1 MDYKDDRYLKK
12 NQVADNG
19 LLDRRLFLKRGLQFG
34 VITTLTSTASL
45 TSAKENQNTSQNKSS
60 DSTRA
65 HKSEKSF
72 STYGL
77 PSKFEDNVPDAVV
90 ATFTDSL
97 ITNPLA
103 MLSTYVLIAF

>member
-45 TSAKENQNTSQNKSS
+45 ASAKKNQNTSQSKSS

-65 HKSEKSF
+65 HKSEKSLF
-72 STYGL
+72 NYYT
-77 PSKFEDNVPDAVV
+77 VV
-90 ATFTDSL
+90 TLGIYF
-97 ITNPLA
+97 
-103 MLSTYVLIAF
+103 

>member
-45 TSAKENQNTSQNKSS
+45 TSAKENQNTSKNVELKKI
-60 DSTRA
+60 DSIFLLRKNI
-65 HKSEKSF
+65 HKS
-72 STYGL
+72 
-77 PSKFEDNVPDAVV
+77 
-90 ATFTDSL
+90 
-97 ITNPLA
+97 
-103 MLSTYVLIAF
+103 